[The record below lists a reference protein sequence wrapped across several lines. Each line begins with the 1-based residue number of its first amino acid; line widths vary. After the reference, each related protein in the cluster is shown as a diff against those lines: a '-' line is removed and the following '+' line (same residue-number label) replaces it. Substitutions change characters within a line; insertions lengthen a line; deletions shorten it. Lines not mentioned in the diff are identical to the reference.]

1 MPTDNITVSQQVAS
15 ASTAACAELT
25 VGHPLWTIK
34 TRLQNNLY
42 FTLNPRILYRGFVPS
57 AASMMPITSTQMV
70 LNHVFQNMLFSDKN
84 NVSSQK
90 NELAGAFF
98 GGALAAAF
106 ACPVEMIITRM
117 ETGQAFLPI
126 TQALIKQG
134 GFKRLYSGVVMT
146 AMRDGCFG
154 VGYMAL
160 PGVLEQAFSPYFEKN
175 HASWLAKIVAG
186 VSSAVV
192 SQAFDT
198 VKTAQQSAENG
209 MGLLEAIKKPYV
221 EHGLFGY
228 LKGGLPRGIRVAS
241 AVCIMSTVT
250 KNMNTFFNHSNGGAG
265 DDTPNKKIS
274 SPPKASA

>member
-1 MPTDNITVSQQVAS
+1 MSKDDITVSQQVAS
-15 ASTAACAELT
+15 GSTAACAELT

-34 TRLQNNLY
+34 TRLQNNLR
-42 FTLNPRILYRGFVPS
+42 FTLNPRILYRGFAPS

-70 LNHVFQNMLFSDKN
+70 LNHVFQSMLFASEN
-84 NVSSQK
+84 NVSLQK
-90 NELAGAFF
+90 IKLAGAFF
-98 GGALAAAF
+98 GGAFAATF
-106 ACPVEMIITRM
+106 ACPVEMVITRM
-117 ETGQAFLPI
+117 EVGQGFFP
-126 TQALIKQG
+126 TTHALIKQG

-221 EHGLFGY
+221 KHGFFGY

-250 KNMNTFFNHSNGGAG
+250 KNMNTFFNQSNDRTVGYTS
-265 DDTPNKKIS
+265 DKKTT
-274 SPPKASA
+274 PPKASA